1 MKNECLNQQ
10 NPKKKKNFL
19 FYLPNIHTNHTD
31 KLSPEEHIYEIL
43 KKPNYIGWQKN
54 KQTKILI

>member
-1 MKNECLNQQ
+1 MFK
-10 NPKKKKNFL
+10 PTKSKKKKNFL